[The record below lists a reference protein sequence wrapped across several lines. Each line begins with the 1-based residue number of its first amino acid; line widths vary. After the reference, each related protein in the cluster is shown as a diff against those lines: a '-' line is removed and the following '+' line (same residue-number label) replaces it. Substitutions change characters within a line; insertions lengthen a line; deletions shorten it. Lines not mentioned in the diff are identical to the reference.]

1 MHIGYKT
8 NRNGSWILWRTST
21 RPWPSRKPS
30 FSSTRGGRS
39 TGSLRRWRKRTSP
52 FLLWYLLLY
61 SPLNILGPSVCSS
74 PLIFFLLAWRNGSE
88 GQRFDHEGVPV
99 RLQSSPHH
107 HRPARMYN
115 NEPLF
120 ALCLF
125 SPLVTCFN
133 ATKYASKLDAIRF
146 VPLLVS
152 LQLQCYN
159 LRRENQFLVVLLLP
173 KVPSPP
179 ICCASEGLIV
189 PW

>member
-1 MHIGYKT
+1 MKEKDFT
-8 NRNGSWILWRTST
+8 VSAMVPFTLFTS
-21 RPWPSRKPS
+21 KH
-30 FSSTRGGRS
+30 
-39 TGSLRRWRKRTSP
+39 
-52 FLLWYLLLY
+52 LLVLVFVPDHL
-61 SPLNILGPSVCSS
+61 
-74 PLIFFLLAWRNGSE
+74 FFLLAWRNGSE

-115 NEPLF
+115 KEPLF
-120 ALCLF
+120 DLCWF

-133 ATKYASKLDAIRF
+133 ATKYASKLDSIQF
-146 VPLLVS
+146 IPLLMS

-159 LRRENQFLVVLLLP
+159 LQRENQFLVVLLLP

-179 ICCASEGLIV
+179 ICCVSEGLIV